1 VLFFFVQNRKKGT
14 DATVMLAA
22 VNEIQGLDA
31 HLAASERFG
40 VICVLFGEACMKL
53 DRVKEATEICVR
65 AAKWPAL
72 TERVV
77 ALFEKAGNMA
87 LEAGQ
92 LDDAIVRLTLCMDL
106 SFPPS
111 ESVLYSRACAYQRKV
126 SQGCFFVFSR
136 AQKKVSRE
144 CTEKLAQT
152 LPSCWSCVQRVAIIR
167 QAKRKLASPSDQAR
181 WFQSFIVCLAW
192 PSTPRPKKS
201 SVRFESLPSQH
212 IRTRLFL
219 FLFVFLRFL
228 TVVCQVADDE
238 DEAELEESTKRFRAI
253 SEAYLTLSDT
263 DKRRE
268 YDIKHNVLDRDPD
281 EVPFE

>member
-1 VLFFFVQNRKKGT
+1 MLPQRVLIVQQLLRLRYNDGDGGFFCFLMMSTSSKDLLERIAKLAEHVKVNVCCSCVVFFVQNRKKGT

-126 SQGCFFVFSR
+126 S
-136 AQKKVSRE
+136 
-144 CTEKLAQT
+144 
-152 LPSCWSCVQRVAIIR
+152 
-167 QAKRKLASPSDQAR
+167 
-181 WFQSFIVCLAW
+181 
-192 PSTPRPKKS
+192 
-201 SVRFESLPSQH
+201 
-212 IRTRLFL
+212 
-219 FLFVFLRFL
+219 
-228 TVVCQVADDE
+228 
-238 DEAELEESTKRFRAI
+238 
-253 SEAYLTLSDT
+253 
-263 DKRRE
+263 
-268 YDIKHNVLDRDPD
+268 
-281 EVPFE
+281 